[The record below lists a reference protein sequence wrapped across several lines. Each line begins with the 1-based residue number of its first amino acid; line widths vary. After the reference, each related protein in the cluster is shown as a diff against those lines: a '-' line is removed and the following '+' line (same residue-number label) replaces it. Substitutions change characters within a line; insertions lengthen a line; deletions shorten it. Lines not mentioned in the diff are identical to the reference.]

1 MTHRATPARAG
12 FTLVEM
18 LVVIL
23 ILAVLAGLT
32 GAGIMNWIDSS
43 RRSATETTIASVH
56 KALMQ
61 QMQAVRRKAETEPIP
76 ASVLSLAGGD
86 NARAR
91 VIWIKL
97 RLRQEFPVT
106 YQEALQ
112 PHVGTPT
119 LQIPA
124 ADLPP
129 LRGYV
134 RALTDAA
141 GKPRVPNTKT
151 ESSVCLLLAL
161 QQDRGGTALSADSLG
176 NAVTDID
183 GDGLKEIVDAWG
195 TPLMFFRSPTSS
207 AEVQGLNPAPAGSK
221 AARFADP
228 LDPDGKCLDLAWHGD
243 PTKPPPTN
251 RATVEALTHP
261 IAVPS
266 SSPMT
271 AHYTLPVI
279 VSAGRNT
286 RLGVTARTMQTAV
299 TADEGDNIYS
309 FRLRLGGVGTKG
321 S

>member
-1 MTHRATPARAG
+1 MTHRATRPRAG

-18 LVVIL
+18 LVVVL

-43 RRSATETTIASVH
+43 RRGATETTIASVH
-56 KALMQ
+56 KTLMQ
-61 QMQAVRRKAETEPIP
+61 QMQAVRKKAETEPVP
-76 ASVLSLAGGD
+76 ASVLSLAEGD
-86 NARAR
+86 HARAR
-91 VIWIKL
+91 VIWTKL

-129 LRGYV
+129 IRGYV
-134 RALTDAA
+134 RALS
-141 GKPRVPNTKT
+141 GKTPNART

-176 NAVTDID
+176 NAVTDTD

-195 TPLMFFRSPTSS
+195 TPLAFFRHPISD
-207 AEVQGLNPAPAGSK
+207 AELQGLNPAPAGSK
-221 AARFADP
+221 EAKFADP
-228 LDPDGKCLDLAWHGD
+228 LDRQGTLLVAAWHGGKT
-243 PTKPPPTN
+243 PNPN
-251 RATVEALTHP
+251 RVKVEALTHL
-261 IAVPS
+261 I
-266 SSPMT
+266 SPNDG
-271 AHYTLPVI
+271 ASAYYTIPVI
-279 VSAGRNT
+279 ASAGRDT
-286 RLGVTARTMQTAV
+286 RMGLAARTMQTISPGTDA
-299 TADEGDNIYS
+299 TDNIYS
-309 FRLRLGGVGTKG
+309 FRLRLGGVGAKG